1 MPRQRHKPESRAPVW
16 REREKTLAW
25 EGEPVLTYTVK
36 ALALPTAPA
45 RLERYYRRTE
55 AAWTARWEKIL
66 YPRACAALRA
76 ARAASRPFRPWE
88 ASLTPAVTLDA
99 PERLSLTVDAVE
111 RLDGPHAVTLRRG
124 DAWALPGGKPLALA
138 ELFPAGFRWR
148 RWVLEEVARQL
159 RARQASGE
167 SRFWPDW
174 ERRLARSFDP
184 ERFFLTEE
192 GPSVFFPLYALG
204 PYVEGIP
211 TFPLRLPAQEEAPV
225 PAQF

>member
-1 MPRQRHKPESRAPVW
+1 M
-16 REREKTLAW
+16 
-25 EGEPVLTYTVK
+25 
-36 ALALPTAPA
+36 
-45 RLERYYRRTE
+45 
-55 AAWTARWEKIL
+55 
-66 YPRACAALRA
+66 
-76 ARAASRPFRPWE
+76 
-88 ASLTPAVTLDA
+88 
-99 PERLSLTVDAVE
+99 
-111 RLDGPHAVTLRRG
+111 
-124 DAWALPGGKPLALA
+124 
-138 ELFPAGFRWR
+138 
-148 RWVLEEVARQL
+148 LEEVARQL

-211 TFPLRLPAQEEAPV
+211 TFPLRLPAQEDAPV

>member
-1 MPRQRHKPESRAPVW
+1 MP
-16 REREKTLAW
+16 
-25 EGEPVLTYTVK
+25 LT
-36 ALALPTAPA
+36 
-45 RLERYYRRTE
+45 
-55 AAWTARWEKIL
+55 
-66 YPRACAALRA
+66 
-76 ARAASRPFRPWE
+76 
-88 ASLTPAVTLDA
+88 
-99 PERLSLTVDAVE
+99 
-111 RLDGPHAVTLRRG
+111 
-124 DAWALPGGKPLALA
+124 LA

-148 RWVLEEVARQL
+148 RWVLEEAARQL
-159 RARQASGE
+159 RARQTSGE